1 MIWKN
6 FLNLQRLKYSQI
18 ILTGEIPFG
27 ISVYASSYKEKKFCF
42 IQPQNNIP
50 HSGNLSKRIF
60 IKYFSGIL
68 TLMGLIVMHN
78 IFFLY

>member
-1 MIWKN
+1 MIWKH
-6 FLNLQRLKYSQI
+6 FLNLQRLKYSQM

-27 ISVYASSYKEKKFCF
+27 ISVYASSYKEKSFALFNLRIKSLK
-42 IQPQNNIP
+42 
-50 HSGNLSKRIF
+50 SGNLSRIF

-78 IFFLY
+78 IFLY